1 MLRGRLLCPCLPK
14 AFLQVSCLFFII
26 TITLLLSFMLPTL
39 GEESEWSKTYSDS
52 HGRGNYIIKTT
63 DGCFAIAGVSNRQ
76 FLLAKTDSTGAL
88 AWWKTYQIGEAKCV
102 IQTSDGGYAVVG
114 GGDVNFIKTD
124 SLGNIQWSK
133 NFVNGT
139 TTFKIN
145 SLSQT
150 PDGGYILS
158 GYTPS
163 GNYPQWDMTVKTDS
177 KGTVIWSKSF
187 GTQSSQSFATNV
199 LAIENG
205 YILAANSRLY
215 GLNLNGEIQW
225 SEPLVVA
232 SSLAKTSDG
241 GYIVAS
247 GTGSVITK
255 TDSQG
260 RTQWSEA
267 YKLGA
272 PQKLLPEY
280 SFLHSAVQTKDG
292 GFIACGIA
300 HPVYEGVA
308 WIVKIDSTGKEVWN
322 TTASPFSGHNS
333 HANSII
339 EVSDGV
345 YVFTGAIESISN
357 PSYSD
362 VWLVKVSNSILPAS
376 NSMIPSVEDN
386 SPTPNMSPTLTP
398 TPIPTNNTSQPTPT
412 PSVPEFPPIIILT
425 LLIATTLSALVVYF
439 KKHKRSQI
447 P

>member
-1 MLRGRLLCPCLPK
+1 MR
-14 AFLQVSCLFFII
+14 
-26 TITLLLSFMLPTL
+26 PTL

-63 DGCFAIAGVSNRQ
+63 DGCFAIVGVSNRQ
-76 FLLAKTDSTGAL
+76 FLLAKADSTGAL
-88 AWWKTYQIGEAKCV
+88 VWWKTYQIGEAKCV
-102 IQTSDGGYAVVG
+102 IQTSDGGYAIAG
-114 GGDVNFIKTD
+114 GGEVNFIKTD
-124 SLGNIQWSK
+124 SSGTVQWTK

-150 PDGGYILS
+150 PDGGYILV

-163 GNYPQWDMTVKTDS
+163 GNYPQWDLIVKTDS
-177 KGTVIWSKSF
+177 VGSVVWSKSF

-199 LAIENG
+199 LAIEGG

-225 SEPLVVA
+225 SEPSVIA
-232 SSLAKTSDG
+232 SSLSMTSDG

-255 TDSQG
+255 TDSRG

-267 YKLGA
+267 YKLGS
-272 PQKLLPEY
+272 PQKLYPEY
-280 SFLHSAVQTKDG
+280 SFLHSAVQTKVG
-292 GFIACGIA
+292 GFVACGTA

-376 NSMIPSVEDN
+376 NSRIPLVDS
-386 SPTPNMSPTLTP
+386 SPTPKMSPTLPP
-398 TPIPTNNTSQPTPT
+398 TPIQTNSTSQPTPQ
-412 PSVPEFPPIIILT
+412 PSVPEFSSLT
-425 LLIATTLSALVVYF
+425 IPLLLTITVAIASLLVYH
-439 KKHKRSQI
+439 KKNKHNLVKN